1 MIFPLAT
8 CASFSDLQSPKS
20 SKTWHSSEHFTHSE
34 KEGDFETLTEHF
46 MVLCSNIKEIT
57 FLVLTEVIHH
67 MLKLCKQSISDHL
80 KKEIQS
86 HMTLYSCSSKVAL
99 EYIQFNS

>member
-34 KEGDFETLTEHF
+34 KEVTLPEHF
-46 MVLCSNIKEIT
+46 MVLYSNIKEIT
-57 FLVLTEVIHH
+57 FLVLTEVMHH
-67 MLKLCKQSISDHL
+67 MLKLCKQSTSDHL
-80 KKEIQS
+80 KKDIQS